1 MKTLTK
7 ENKGFHYVNIMDQ
20 GVYIDM
26 VTGSVIQNLLM
37 GAILAVFIL
46 LLFLKDVR
54 PTIVIACSISI
65 KCHFCGGV
73 DVLYRNYAKCN
84 LLVGTRTWSGNA
96 CGQLDRSY

>member
-20 GVYIDM
+20 GVYMDM

-37 GAILAVFIL
+37 GAIFAVFIL
-46 LLFLKDVR
+46 IIFERRQTDDRYCMLH
-54 PTIVIACSISI
+54 SI

-73 DVLYRNYAKCN
+73 DVFYRNYAKCN